1 MIDGVDSNRTG
12 VTLGTHASGEARD
25 ALDPDPVRT
34 VVPGSLCQWR
44 GEELETAWGLE
55 FRSGYWDDRRAK
67 EQFKQ
72 FLISIHGL
80 DLGLWEE
87 QGYWDDEHYTAFS
100 LFDGDRV
107 VATTNLFSME
117 MMVDGVRR
125 RLGQFSGVGTAPE
138 YRGRGLNRWLTE
150 QALQLAAPDHDGF
163 FLFADE
169 DAIPFYAKCGFVQV
183 EETVATLRVTPPARS
198 PGLRK
203 LDPGD
208 DGDLSLLYRLARER
222 SPVSDLLGASN
233 PRLLMFHC
241 LYTLRDCLYY
251 VPDLDTAVFFEVA
264 DGVLTL
270 FDVVGRSVPS
280 FAELHPYI
288 AGTRHHEVRFFFMPD
303 RLGVEPISWTV
314 LEDNH
319 LHVLPPLPLPGPRRL
334 FPFVSRA

>member
-1 MIDGVDSNRTG
+1 MNSK
-12 VTLGTHASGEARD
+12 
-25 ALDPDPVRT
+25 
-34 VVPGSLCQWR
+34 
-44 GEELETAWGLE
+44 WGLIY
-55 FRSGYWDDRRAK
+55 RAHYWDDRRAK

-80 DLGLWEE
+80 DLSLWDEE
-87 QGYWDDEHYTAFS
+87 GYWDDEHYTAFS
-100 LFDGDRV
+100 LFDGDRI

-125 RLGQFSGVGTAPE
+125 RLGQLSGVGTAPE

-150 QALQLAAPDHDGF
+150 QALRSAAPTHDGF
-163 FLFADE
+163 FLFANE

-198 PGLRK
+198 LSLRR

-208 DGDLSLLYRLARER
+208 DGDLSLLDRLARER
-222 SPVSDLLGASN
+222 SPVSDLLGVWN

-241 LYTLRDCLYY
+241 LYTVRDCLYY
-251 VPDLDTAVFFEVA
+251 VPDLDTAIFFEVA
-264 DGVLTL
+264 DGVLTV

-288 AGTRHHEVRFFFMPD
+288 SGEPHDEVRFFFMPD
-303 RLGVEPISWTV
+303 KMGVDPDGTSSV
-314 LEDNH
+314 RGSG
-319 LHVLPPLPLPGPRRL
+319 LHILPPLHLPGPEL
-334 FPFVSRA
+334 VFPYVSRA